1 MVLDLIRL
9 IRPKQWIKN
18 LFVLGPIV
26 FSKHLLEPNYL
37 FSAILAFIGFC
48 LISSTVYIIN
58 DIFDIESDRFHPKK
72 KDRPIASGRISINTA
87 IILATFILVISILIV
102 INLKLNFIIIL
113 ILYLLMNIMY
123 SVWFKHVVILDVFCV
138 AAGFMLRVIGGAVV
152 IDVLASNWL
161 IICTLF
167 FSLFLGFAKRRSE
180 ISTMSNQA
188 ENISR
193 KVLSDYSIPFIDQML
208 TITASSVAISY
219 SLYTVSERTIKEF
232 RSEYLIYTT
241 VFVLYGIFRYLYLII
256 TKNLGED
263 TAQVVLKDFPILLNI
278 FFWLIS
284 CVFIL
289 YRHLII

>member
-18 LFVLGPIV
+18 FFVLGPIV

-37 FSAILAFIGFC
+37 FSAVLAFVGFC

-58 DIFDIESDRFHPKK
+58 DIFDIESDRSHPKK

-87 IILATFILVISILIV
+87 IILASFLLVISILVV
-102 INLKLNFIIIL
+102 INLKLNFTIIL
-113 ILYLLMNIMY
+113 IFYLLMNIMY
-123 SVWFKHVVILDVFCV
+123 SIWFKHVVILDVFCV
-138 AAGFMLRVIGGAVV
+138 AAGFILRVIGGAVV

-180 ISTMSNQA
+180 ISTMSNQT

-193 KVLSDYSIPFIDQML
+193 RVLSDYSIPFIDQML

-232 RSEYLIYTT
+232 RTEYLIYTT

-256 TKNLGED
+256 IKNLGED

-289 YRHLII
+289 YRHLIL